1 MNCDVN
7 YEDPQEE
14 EESESVPTR
23 KTVSWKS
30 IVSTTF
36 KTPQEC
42 VEQNSNPGL
51 FWRSDTRNPRG
62 NPRGNL
68 GVARLGALKRLAGAR
83 KKREA
88 RE

>member
-42 VEQNSNPGL
+42 VGQNRNPGVL
-51 FWRSDTRNPRG
+51 RRSDTRSPHG
-62 NPRGNL
+62 IPPGNL
-68 GVARLGALKRLAGAR
+68 GVARLGVSKSPAGAT
-83 KKREA
+83 KKREG
-88 RE
+88 